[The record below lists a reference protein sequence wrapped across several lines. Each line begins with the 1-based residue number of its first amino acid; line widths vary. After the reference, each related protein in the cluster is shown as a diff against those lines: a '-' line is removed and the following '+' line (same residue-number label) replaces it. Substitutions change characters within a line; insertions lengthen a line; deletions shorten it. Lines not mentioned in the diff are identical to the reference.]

1 MQCRT
6 FWCLISGWCSPMLDS
21 RVGIGFVEAC
31 FDFVFEFEGASS
43 CWCWCSGWVS
53 SVAVTSSS
61 SSSSPHTFPSTPSS
75 SLENWWVFVMHIH
88 SHLNVMFGIQPVVAA
103 AMVVVMVVNR
113 VKAGPAPHW
122 ASSWQRTA
130 PSAGHWHWLNRP
142 VVSWVRSFRIEA
154 AIRINRSAVPKSK
167 FANWCEK

>member
-75 SLENWWVFVMHIH
+75 SLEKWCFCYAYTLSIECHVWY
-88 SHLNVMFGIQPVVAA
+88 STCSG
-103 AMVVVMVVNR
+103 
-113 VKAGPAPHW
+113 
-122 ASSWQRTA
+122 SSNGGGDGGEPCKGWSRPPLSQQLTK
-130 PSAGHWHWLNRP
+130 NRP
-142 VVSWVRSFRIEA
+142 LHRTLALAQQTGSKLGQELPDWSCYPDQLFR
-154 AIRINRSAVPKSK
+154 
-167 FANWCEK
+167 CT